1 MNSPATPQAQEPPGG
16 DPGREQLGVQ
26 IEAMQ
31 ALLVTLL
38 QDIVRAESRLAKLS
52 TAEMTAA
59 VNEQLVLSAL
69 ASRDEAE
76 AASRSLEEATRASLV
91 DPLTGLPNRVGLLG
105 RFEQA
110 LANARR
116 HHGRCA
122 LLFFDLDNFKQI
134 NDRHGHAFGDRVL
147 KLAAQRLAA
156 GVREVDTVCR
166 YGGDEFVVLL
176 TELAA
181 PGDAIGVTDKL
192 MAAIAMPANIG
203 GVEVVLAASAGVAIY
218 PDDGE
223 NFEALVRRADAVM
236 YEAKRMHAQAQGRT
250 PAGAAPPGPEVRT
263 PDASRDPVP
272 AAAAGEAMPATG
284 YDRRLA
290 ELREANE
297 RLVLAAIDARELM
310 AAAEKARRRQTAFL
324 AAVAEELRNP
334 KAPIRIAT
342 TMLGLPPADTPLLP
356 RVRSIVEEQLAQ
368 IARLVD
374 AVMLDSGGMQ
384 LQRTRIDLCQVVE
397 SAISSLEPSFKSREQ
412 TLTLRRPP
420 ESLEAYGDADKLG
433 IVVSN
438 LLDNASRYTP
448 ERGHIVVVVEADPRA
463 VTLTVSDDGI
473 GITPE
478 LLPAIFEP
486 FVQDPRALAYSGV
499 GLGIGLTVAREI
511 VRAHGGQISVHSAG
525 PRRGTQAVVSLPRAP
540 SEPPSEP
547 GQPGT
552 AGTPA

>member
-16 DPGREQLGVQ
+16 DSGREQLGVQ

-31 ALLVTLL
+31 ALLVSLL
-38 QDIVRAESRLAKLS
+38 QDIVRAESRLAQLD
-52 TAEMTAA
+52 TAELTAA
-59 VNEQLVLSAL
+59 VNEQLVISAL

-76 AASRSLEEATRASLV
+76 AASRSLKEATRASLV
-91 DPLTGLPNRVGLLG
+91 DPLTGLPNRVGLAG

-110 LANARR
+110 LANAKR

-147 KLAAQRLAA
+147 KLAAQRLAE

-181 PGDAIGVTDKL
+181 PGDATGVTDKL
-192 MAAIAMPANIG
+192 MAALAMPANIG

-223 NFEALVRRADAVM
+223 SFEALVRRADAVM
-236 YEAKRMHAQAQGRT
+236 YEAKRTRAQAQGRS
-250 PAGAAPPGPEVRT
+250 PAGAVRK
-263 PDASRDPVP
+263 PDATRSPVRP
-272 AAAAGEAMPATG
+272 AAATSRASAAGN
-284 YDRRLA
+284 DRRLA

-297 RLVLAAIDARELM
+297 QLVLAAIDARELM
-310 AAAEKARRRQTAFL
+310 AAAEQARRRQTAFL

-342 TMLGLPPADTPLLP
+342 TMLGLPPTDAPLLP
-356 RVRSIVEEQLAQ
+356 RVRGIVEEQLAQ

-384 LQRTRIDLCQVVE
+384 LQRTALDFCRVVE
-397 SAISSLEPSFKSREQ
+397 SAISSLEPAFKTREQ
-412 TLTLRRPP
+412 TLTLHRPP
-420 ESLEAYGDADKLG
+420 
-433 IVVSN
+433 
-438 LLDNASRYTP
+438 
-448 ERGHIVVVVEADPRA
+448 
-463 VTLTVSDDGI
+463 
-473 GITPE
+473 
-478 LLPAIFEP
+478 
-486 FVQDPRALAYSGV
+486 
-499 GLGIGLTVAREI
+499 
-511 VRAHGGQISVHSAG
+511 
-525 PRRGTQAVVSLPRAP
+525 
-540 SEPPSEP
+540 
-547 GQPGT
+547 
-552 AGTPA
+552 

>member
-1 MNSPATPQAQEPPGG
+1 MNPPATPQAQEAPGVA
-16 DPGREQLGVQ
+16 PGREQLGVQ

-31 ALLVTLL
+31 ALLVSLL
-38 QDIVRAESRLAKLS
+38 QDIVRAESRLAQLG

-59 VNEQLVLSAL
+59 VNEQLVISAL
-69 ASRDEAE
+69 ARRDEAE
-76 AASRSLEEATRASLV
+76 AASRSLEDATRASLV
-91 DPLTGLPNRVGLLG
+91 DPLTSLPNRVGLLG

-147 KLAAQRLAA
+147 KLAAQRLAE

-176 TELAA
+176 SELAA
-181 PGDAIGVTDKL
+181 PGDATGVTNKL
-192 MAAIAMPANIG
+192 MAALAMPANIG
-203 GVEVVLAASAGVAIY
+203 GVEVVLAASAGEAVY

-223 NFEALVRRADAVM
+223 SFEALVRQADAVM
-236 YEAKRMHAQAQGRT
+236 YEAKRSRAQAQGRS
-250 PAGAAPPGPEVRT
+250 PAGAVRSGAAARK
-263 PDASRDPVP
+263 PDAARDAVPPP
-272 AAAAGEAMPATG
+272 AATAETSGAGDALQ
-284 YDRRLA
+284 LA

-310 AAAEKARRRQTAFL
+310 AAAEQARRRQTAFL

-342 TMLGLPPADTPLLP
+342 TMLGLPATEAPLLP
-356 RVRSIVEEQLAQ
+356 RVRGIVEEQLAQ

-374 AVMLDSGGMQ
+374 AVILDSGGMQ
-384 LQRTRIDLCQVVE
+384 LQQARIDLRQVVE
-397 SAISSLEPSFKSREQ
+397 SAVSSLEPSFKGREQ

-420 ESLEAYGDADKLG
+420 EALEVCGDAAKLG

-448 ERGHIVVVVEADPRA
+448 EHGHIVVVVEADASA

-473 GITPE
+473 GIAPE
-478 LLPAIFEP
+478 LLPSIFEP

-511 VRAHGGQISVHSAG
+511 VRAHGGQIGVHSAG

-547 GQPGT
+547 GRPGT